1 MLMILEISTS
11 ISSVR
16 TNISNQKFRL
26 NQILNKGFIFSILST
41 PDLGFF
47 NAMHIERVD

>member
-26 NQILNKGFIFSILST
+26 NEILNKGFIFQFSLLLILVS
-41 PDLGFF
+41 L
-47 NAMHIERVD
+47 MHIEIVG